1 VDPIF
6 YSKSAADPTIT
17 DSTGHVAS
25 LPVISSGSQTF
36 STASTDLAAPVTE
49 SVSSGVVTVS
59 TPADGLDKAIDLTD
73 AEGGSYQVKNF
84 LDVTANLSGAA
95 KGSLVV
101 DGAERASITLGDGNY
116 IVHFQND
123 SSVVSHLTWNDVS
136 FNGRTSTINFGTGNA
151 DVWGGKE
158 ADTFVFHAG
167 DGLATIET
175 FSALK
180 GDVLQIDHTLK
191 GAMTET
197 LTSGGTLVSFGDP
210 NQGVLLHGVTNLA
223 PTGIHWI

>member
-1 VDPIF
+1 
-6 YSKSAADPTIT
+6 
-17 DSTGHVAS
+17 
-25 LPVISSGSQTF
+25 
-36 STASTDLAAPVTE
+36 
-49 SVSSGVVTVS
+49 
-59 TPADGLDKAIDLTD
+59 
-73 AEGGSYQVKNF
+73 VKNF
-84 LDVTANLSGAA
+84 LDVNANLSGAA

-101 DGAERASITLGDGNY
+101 DGAERASVTLGDGNY
-116 IVHFQND
+116 TVRIQND
-123 SSVVSHLTWNDVS
+123 SSVVSHLTWKDVS

-151 DVWGGKE
+151 DVSGGKE

-197 LTSGGTLVSFGDP
+197 LTSGGTLISFGDP